1 MLVLPADLTH
11 REATACLQMLVAG
24 LRQDAGPTVVVDAAA
39 LGRFDS
45 SALAVLLEFRREG
58 LAAGKE
64 VQVRAMPERLRSLAA
79 LYGVAE
85 LLPEAVAPG

>member
-1 MLVLPADLTH
+1 MLVLPADLT
-11 REATACLQMLVAG
+11 RSQATACLQMLVQG
-24 LRQDAGPTVVVDAAA
+24 LRQEAGPTVVVDAAA

-58 LAAGKE
+58 LASGKD
-64 VQVRAMPERLRSLAA
+64 VQVRAMPERLRSLAS

-85 LLPEAVAPG
+85 LLPEASAPG